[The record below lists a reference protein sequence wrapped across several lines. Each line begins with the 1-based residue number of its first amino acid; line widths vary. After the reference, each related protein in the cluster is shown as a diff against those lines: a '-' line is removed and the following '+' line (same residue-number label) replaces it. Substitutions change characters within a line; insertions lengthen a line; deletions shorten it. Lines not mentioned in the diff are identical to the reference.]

1 LGKFDKILKAVG
13 SFSDDALKDKAVA
26 EKLLSVVDSPEIST
40 KLTGPARQKYLNA
53 LDVVQGDRGSRAKE
67 IGFDLNKKQYH
78 GTTYKGEIDEFRPSG
93 ARKGDTY
100 KYGEGVY
107 TTPSAG
113 YADQYAG
120 HGEGVIYPLHLRDK
134 ANFNPADEEKAR
146 ELLML
151 ADVDV
156 PKNGRRLRSTEE
168 GMDLIEQ
175 KLGKKNVSSF
185 LDANN
190 HRVGLED
197 DGIFVS
203 KPSDVRSTNAAF
215 DKRFKDSSKLL
226 AGAAPMA
233 SNFGNPLD
241 YIKKAA
247 TTYNEAKQKIADPL
261 AGQLD
266 LTKDGSLKDDYS
278 TFLGMAL
285 DPVNLVPGAAGV
297 GLGAIGMLGDSPKK
311 QDVRTGAL
319 KKMAWGN

>member
-1 LGKFDKILKAVG
+1 MGKFDKILKAIG

-26 EKLLSVVDSPEIST
+26 QKLLNAVDSPEIST
-40 KLTGPARQKYLNA
+40 KLTGPARQKYLTA
-53 LDVVQGDRGSRAKE
+53 LDVVQGDRAGRAKDL
-67 IGFDLNKKQYH
+67 GFDLGKKQYH
-78 GTTYKGEIDEFRPSG
+78 GTTYKGAIDEFRPSG
-93 ARKGDTY
+93 SQKGDTY

-107 TTPSAG
+107 TTPWAN

-120 HGEGVIYPLHLRDK
+120 HGEGAIYPLHIREK
-134 ANFNPADEEKAR
+134 ANFNPADENKAK
-146 ELLML
+146 ELLDL
-151 ADVDV
+151 AGVDTSHR
-156 PKNGRRLRSTEE
+156 GRLRGSEE
-168 GMDLIEQ
+168 GLDLIEK

-226 AGAAPMA
+226 AGTAPMA

-278 TFLGMAL
+278 AFLGMAL

-297 GLGAIGMLGDSPKK
+297 GLGAIEMLGDSPKK
-311 QDVRTGAL
+311 QDVRTDAL